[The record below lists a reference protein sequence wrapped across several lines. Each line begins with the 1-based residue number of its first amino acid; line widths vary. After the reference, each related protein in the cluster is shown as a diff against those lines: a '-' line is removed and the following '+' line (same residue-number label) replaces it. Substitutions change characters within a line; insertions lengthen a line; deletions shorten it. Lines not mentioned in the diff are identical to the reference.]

1 MKKFLSMILITALV
15 LTTGIPAFG
24 AEADSQAL
32 EKAITRAKS
41 VVQVPESYSD
51 FNYSTSQ
58 NTVNG
63 KTYTFWNLSWNDL
76 KEGGN
81 IYVTVDEDGNLT
93 NYYAYKNVGQEE
105 QGLSKITKAQGL
117 TAAAAFLAKALPGY
131 GAKMKEIPN
140 PDQRV
145 YGNEYVYNF
154 RLYVNDIPVD
164 FAGATLTVNRFTG
177 AVQSYYYNGIVADL
191 KLTSYPSATGVIGGE
206 KAATSYIEKIGV
218 PLKYS
223 SYFDY
228 TKRSLR
234 VFPIYE
240 FSSYNKAIDAKTGE
254 PVKTF
259 ADNYGIYRGADGM
272 GQAESASK
280 GNGTTYTEEELKAIE
295 KTQNLIPKEE
305 AEKIARQVGT
315 DFGTLQYISLESHY
329 IEKNKYIWNMSFEK
343 GYASV
348 NAATSELTSFSIY
361 EDYKYT
367 GGGMSRE
374 RAQAIA
380 GDFLKKAAPEK
391 FAQTKLMTDE
401 NYYVGSEDSAYHYF
415 NYARQVNGI
424 DFANNNFNV
433 SVNKVTGK
441 VVSYYS
447 EWYDTASF
455 PALDKVVGEE
465 KAFAAAAAA
474 NVGNYSLVYKKV
486 SETEI
491 ALVYDFLNGAGILLD
506 ANTGQRINWDGTPYA
521 IGVTYTDIKGN
532 WAESM
537 ILQLQENGYYLPLQ
551 EGNKFNPKNVT
562 TQIEFLRYLYSPV
575 QSQYTED
582 DAFYNMLVTS
592 GIVKKEEINAKA
604 SLTRQE
610 AAKFVTRYMGYDKLA
625 QKTTIFRN
633 FFRDTPA
640 AGYQGY
646 ATIVYAFEII
656 KGDAAGNF
664 AGTRTL
670 NHAEA
675 AKVIYKTLQPTL

>member
-1 MKKFLSMILITALV
+1 MKKLLSMILITALV

-41 VVQVPESYSD
+41 VIQVPESYSD

-63 KTYTFWNLSWNDL
+63 KAYTYWNLSWNDL
-76 KEGGN
+76 KEGGS

-93 NYYAYKNVGQEE
+93 NYYGYKNAGPEE
-105 QGLSKITKAQGL
+105 KGLSKITKAQGL
-117 TAAAAFLAKALPGY
+117 SAAAAFLAKALPGY
-131 GAKMKEIPN
+131 GARMKEIPN

-164 FAGATLTVNRFTG
+164 FAGATLSVNRFTG
-177 AVQSYYYNGIVADL
+177 DVQSYYYNGITADL
-191 KLTSYPSATGVIGGE
+191 KLTSYPTSAGVIGGE
-206 KAATSYIEKIGV
+206 KAATAYIEKIGV
-218 PLKYS
+218 PLKYNS
-223 SYFDY
+223 FFDY
-228 TKRSLR
+228 AKRSLR
-234 VFPIYE
+234 VFPVYE
-240 FSSYNKAIDAKTGE
+240 FSAYNKAIDAKTGE

-272 GQAESASK
+272 GTMESKDK
-280 GNGTTYTEEELKAIE
+280 GNGSSYTEEELKAIE
-295 KTQNLIPKEE
+295 KTQNLISREE
-305 AEKIARQVGT
+305 AERIARQAGT
-315 DFGTLQYISLESHY
+315 DFGPLQYISLESHY
-329 IEKNKYIWNMSFEK
+329 IEKNKYIWNLSFEQ

-361 EDYKYT
+361 EDYRYN
-367 GGGMSRE
+367 GGGMSKE

-380 GDFLKKAAPEK
+380 EDFLKKASPEK
-391 FAQTKLMTDE
+391 FAQMKLMTDE
-401 NYYVGSEDSAYHYF
+401 NYYVGSEDSPYHYF
-415 NYARQVNGI
+415 NYVRQVNGI

-465 KAFAAAAAA
+465 KAFAAAAVA
-474 NVGNYSLVYKKV
+474 NIGNYGLVYKKV

-491 ALVYDFLNGAGILLD
+491 GLVYDFLNGSGMLMD
-506 ANTGQRINWDGTPYA
+506 AFTGQRINWDGTPYVM
-521 IGVTYTDIKGN
+521 GVNYTDIKGN

-537 ILQLQENGYYLPLQ
+537 ILQLQENGYYLPAQ
-551 EGNKFNPKNVT
+551 GDNKFNPRSVT

-575 QSQYTED
+575 QSQYAED
-582 DAFYNMLVTS
+582 DAFYNMLVIS
-592 GIVKKEEINAKA
+592 GIVKKEEINAQA
-604 SLTRQE
+604 NLTRQE

-646 ATIVYAFEII
+646 ATIVYAFDII

-675 AKVIYKTLQPTL
+675 AKVIYKTLL